1 MVVVPNWR
9 GIRRPIF
16 RGKAEINLG
25 PLSQQF
31 NNRWAV
37 GQWVVGHQSRETGWG
52 HVMGTSFTG
61 RFPTS
66 RYSSFHFCLWGGG
79 GGGGRG
85 GALGSNFSDETH
97 VDECRSRKL
106 LLLQSRSPFPPKN
119 KWKTK
124 YLQTELVTSPQGVT
138 FTQIQIFLK
147 PLHFIYNH
155 FSSSSSSLI
164 SFFFWSL
171 PPPFFLFYLC
181 LCLVFV
187 FMSVFMQN
195 SVFDSCRGFEKV
207 GARRRALGNV
217 RECSRVEDAS
227 FPRNQLAMAKQL
239 HPSASLRASQRILD
253 NISWVCLLF
262 PLLIV
267 FVFHC
272 LFVGWG
278 FFFCFQIVCHLSRN

>member
-1 MVVVPNWR
+1 MSFSEIAAFTIKIAVSPEKQMKNKISSNRTGDLSAGCDFHPNS
-9 GIRRPIF
+9 
-16 RGKAEINLG
+16 NLPQTSPFHLQSFQFFFFFFFNF
-25 PLSQQF
+25 PLF
-31 NNRWAV
+31 
-37 GQWVVGHQSRETGWG
+37 
-52 HVMGTSFTG
+52 
-61 RFPTS
+61 
-66 RYSSFHFCLWGGG
+66 FCL
-79 GGGGRG
+79 
-85 GALGSNFSDETH
+85 S
-97 VDECRSRKL
+97 
-106 LLLQSRSPFPPKN
+106 
-119 KWKTK
+119 
-124 YLQTELVTSPQGVT
+124 
-138 FTQIQIFLK
+138 
-147 PLHFIYNH
+147 
-155 FSSSSSSLI
+155 
-164 SFFFWSL
+164 

-227 FPRNQLAMAKQL
+227 FPRNQLAMEKQL